1 MTERF
6 DLTETPENI
15 PGFRVSVTIEHPQ
28 GGSGLVV
35 KAGGIVYGF
44 GGGGED
50 TVPYGYL
57 VTEDIPLAMTEVGSA
72 MYVMLHR
79 DGTFRVIPGDF
90 ACLRKPGAVDGLP
103 WYTLADNDD
112 EALVGKCFFKAGF
125 FQGAVICNSPRWCE
139 FEGVY

>member
-1 MTERF
+1 
-6 DLTETPENI
+6 
-15 PGFRVSVTIEHPQ
+15 
-28 GGSGLVV
+28 LVV

-57 VTEDIPLAMTEVGSA
+57 VTEDIPLAMPEVGSA

-90 ACLRKPGAVDGLP
+90 ACLRKRGPWTAFPGTPSPTTMTRLLLGNVSLRLDFFRVPLSAIAHDG
-103 WYTLADNDD
+103 A
-112 EALVGKCFFKAGF
+112 
-125 FQGAVICNSPRWCE
+125 NSRGCIN
-139 FEGVY
+139 GR